1 MAKLRF
7 FLHFLDELLIE
18 NGLATLQM
26 IKLDKKGGISE
37 IKIKN
42 SVIDFIFRSIYTIFC
57 KFATS
62 F

>member
-18 NGLATLQM
+18 NSLATLQM

-42 SVIDFIFRSIYTIFC
+42 SVIDFIFR
-57 KFATS
+57 
-62 F
+62 